1 MAVQAGCL
9 ALHRGTRLAL
19 AFFQLLSQSLLT
31 LPLYLYGDFFLNK
44 LSIES
49 SFASGFPFAR
59 PLLLA
64 GCGSGVTDAQKQA
77 AVERCVAK
85 QSGKQG
91 STDIQGHATP
101 EMRAAIEQAA
111 QQANAEL
118 AKINRQMC
126 EKTVTETCKQ
136 SSGACKKLVSE
147 G

>member
-1 MAVQAGCL
+1 MAVQAECL
-9 ALHRGTRLAL
+9 APHRGTRLAL
-19 AFFQLLSQSLLT
+19 AFFQLLSQSLRT

-77 AVERCVAK
+77 AVQRCVAK

-91 STDIQGHATP
+91 STDIQGNATP

>member
-1 MAVQAGCL
+1 
-9 ALHRGTRLAL
+9 
-19 AFFQLLSQSLLT
+19 
-31 LPLYLYGDFFLNK
+31 
-44 LSIES
+44 
-49 SFASGFPFAR
+49 
-59 PLLLA
+59 
-64 GCGSGVTDAQKQA
+64 
-77 AVERCVAK
+77 VAK

-136 SSGACKKLVSE
+136 S
-147 G
+147 